1 MRMNSTFA
9 LLCALSCG
17 LVLLLACGVPDPQQT
32 HLSHE
37 AEALAEQECAVC
49 GMLVR
54 DRSAPRGQVVH
65 RDGSRFFLCSV
76 GDLMVH
82 LSSPSPHGR
91 AAGIFVEVMEP
102 EEDPAL
108 SLTDRHPWVAAAD
121 GFHVVGVERSRIMGR
136 PVLVY
141 SDRRSANAVASRYP
155 GARVVDFAE
164 LETWWRDGLH

>member
-17 LVLLLACGVPDPQQT
+17 LALLLACGVPDPRET
-32 HLSHE
+32 DLSHE

-49 GMLVR
+49 GMLVK
-54 DRSAPRGQVVH
+54 DHSAPRAQVMH
-65 RDGSRFFLCSV
+65 RDGTRFFLCSV

-108 SLTDRHPWVAAAD
+108 SLTDHHPWVAATDA
-121 GFHVVGVERSRIMGR
+121 FHVVGVERTRIMGR
-136 PVLVY
+136 PVLAY
-141 SDRRSANAVASRYP
+141 SDRSSANAVASGYP
-155 GARVVDFAE
+155 GARVVDFAG
-164 LETWWRDGLH
+164 LEVWWREGLP